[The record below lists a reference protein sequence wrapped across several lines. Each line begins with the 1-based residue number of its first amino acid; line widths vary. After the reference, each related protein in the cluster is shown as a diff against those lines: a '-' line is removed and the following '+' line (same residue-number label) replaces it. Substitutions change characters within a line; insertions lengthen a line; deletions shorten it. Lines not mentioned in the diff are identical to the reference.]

1 MMFQLKEDTKRNAVL
16 QATGNILIMGG
27 PGSGKTTI
35 ALFKAKKIIE
45 NGTLKSGQKILFLSF
60 ARATISRVEEHAGS
74 LIPKEIKSYIEIN
87 TYHGFIWNIL
97 QRHGYLLVDKPLKLL
112 PPHEAS
118 IKMGGV
124 KKEHISENAHRL
136 FEESGM
142 VHFDIFASLCKELL
156 KKSNSL
162 RKIICDIYPIIIL
175 DEFQDTNPDEWELIR
190 LLGLQST
197 LIALADPDQ
206 RIYDFRGADPKRIS
220 NFIADFIPDTFDF
233 GTENNRSNG
242 TDIVEFGNDLLA
254 KRNKGKTYNDVMV
267 RTYSSHIPERKHIV
281 LKAQLLRAIKWLNKQ
296 IPTCDWSLAILVPS
310 NTLMMEVS
318 DVLQK
323 EQRISAEKT
332 LPKIT
337 HDVAID
343 ASGPSLAAL
352 FVATL
357 LEKGSEKECSVVDVL
372 KPLTSHILGRKSNS
386 TPSKADVDLCAA
398 IEKFIS
404 DGKINGKNRKALV
417 NECEMIATTVNAV
430 QFSGNI
436 IADWKTIVEI
446 VSGCSSLYI
455 QHIVNDVR
463 FLRLLQKGTQ
473 LYSLLAVLWMDKH
486 SYHGAV
492 DAVSLALTQEH
503 FSMSTKKWDGVNVM
517 TIHKSKGKEFDVV
530 IVYEGRYQGRIVSKP
545 DRIDQARLNLRV
557 AVTRAKKCAM
567 ILTPEEDPCPL
578 L

>member
-1 MMFQLKEDTKRNAVL
+1 MFQLKEDAKRDAVL
-16 QATGNILIMGG
+16 KATGDILIMGG

-35 ALFKAKKIIE
+35 ALFKAKEMIE
-45 NGTLKSGQKILFLSF
+45 KGILKNGQKILFLSF

-74 LIPKEIKSYIEIN
+74 LVPKEIKSSIEIN
-87 TYHGFIWNIL
+87 TYHGFIWSVL
-97 QRHGYLLVDKPLKLL
+97 ERHGYLLIDKPLRLL
-112 PPHEAS
+112 PPHEAAT
-118 IKMGGV
+118 KLAGV
-124 KKEHISENAHRL
+124 DKAHITQRAHELFKENGI
-136 FEESGM
+136 

-156 KKSNSL
+156 EKSNSL
-162 RKIICDIYPIIIL
+162 CKIICDIYPVIIL

-190 LLGLQST
+190 LLGAHST

-220 NFIADFIPDTFDF
+220 NFIADFLPKTFDF

-254 KRNKGKTYNDVMV
+254 QVNKGKSYNDVIV
-267 RTYSSHIPERKHIV
+267 RTYSSHIPELKHVV
-281 LKAQLLRAIKWLNKQ
+281 LKTKVIQVINWLNKQ
-296 IPTCDWSLAILVPS
+296 MPNDAWSLAILVPS
-310 NTLMMEVS
+310 NPLMMEVS
-318 DVLQK
+318 DVLQR
-323 EQRISAEKT
+323 EQSFSSSKK
-332 LPKIT
+332 LPKIN

-352 FVATL
+352 FVAAL
-357 LEKGSEKECSVVDVL
+357 LEKGSQSECGVINIL
-372 KPLTSHILGRKSNS
+372 QPLMSHVLGRKSNFA
-386 TPSKADVDLCAA
+386 PSKADAELCGAL
-398 IEKFIS
+398 EKYIS
-404 DGKINGKNRKALV
+404 DGKINGKKRKALLS
-417 NECEMIATTVNAV
+417 ECEMIAGAVNAV
-430 QFSGNI
+430 SFTGNI

-446 VSGCSSLYI
+446 LSGCVSPHI
-455 QHIVNDVR
+455 QHLASDVR
-463 FLRLLQKGTQ
+463 YLRLLQKGSQ
-473 LYSLLAVLWMDKH
+473 LYSSLSELWRNNQT
-486 SYHGAV
+486 YQGAV
-492 DAVSLALTQEH
+492 DAVSSALTQEH

-557 AVTRAKKCAM
+557 AVTRAKKCAL